1 MIDKPIGD
9 RIHDIYIYAAICNA
23 QSVIYLVI
31 FIYVGPAPPAPVRQV
46 YALTDES
53 ECHVSW
59 ASKVATVINYRVSV
73 LASTAL
79 EVARII

>member
-9 RIHDIYIYAAICNA
+9 RIHDIYIYML
-23 QSVIYLVI
+23 QSATHSPL

>member
-1 MIDKPIGD
+1 MT
-9 RIHDIYIYAAICNA
+9 YIYAAICNA
-23 QSVIYLVI
+23 QSVI